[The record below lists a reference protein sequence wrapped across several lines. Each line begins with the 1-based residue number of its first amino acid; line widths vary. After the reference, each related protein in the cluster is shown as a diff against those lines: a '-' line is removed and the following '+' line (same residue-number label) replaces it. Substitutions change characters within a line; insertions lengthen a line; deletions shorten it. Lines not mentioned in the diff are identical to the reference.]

1 MSLKEKLKKLETKGE
16 ERKVNLR
23 MTKNKVDLLDRLSKH
38 FGTNTSA
45 LIREMV
51 DDVIIQ
57 LQKELVVLENDNGLE
72 FIKNSDNSKK
82 NITYLPSVIES
93 LVPELY
99 NYSCKREDFSS
110 DEEYEEFYIKNAE
123 LSVKNGTSESFS
135 GITPISKKSISFH
148 EDDVKNEDS
157 KK

>member
-23 MTKNKVDLLDRLSKH
+23 MPKNKVDLLDRLSKH

-51 DDVIIQ
+51 DDAIIQ
-57 LQKELVVLENDNGLE
+57 LQKELVVLEKDNGLE

-82 NITYLPSVIES
+82 NISYLPSVIES

-123 LSVKNGTSESFS
+123 LSVKNGTSEAFS

-148 EDDVKNEDS
+148 EDDFKNEED
-157 KK
+157 K